1 MAGSKRRAFS
11 SLQVLAAV
19 LAESDDNSFEEDDT
33 DCESDVLSDHN
44 DDNDTAAAGDS
55 VAVESAT
62 QSQDD
67 DGDDA
72 DAGNDSDSDTVKYD
86 YPGDDSNDSQE
97 PAVWECVDAGYQV
110 PNDIVFTGSHGI
122 IDSSGL
128 SADSKPSEIFLSLIT
143 RRLLN

>member
-33 DCESDVLSDHN
+33 DRESDVLSDQN
-44 DDNDTAAAGDS
+44 DDNDTAA
-55 VAVESAT
+55 SAT

-72 DAGNDSDSDTVKYD
+72 DAGNDSDSDTVTYD